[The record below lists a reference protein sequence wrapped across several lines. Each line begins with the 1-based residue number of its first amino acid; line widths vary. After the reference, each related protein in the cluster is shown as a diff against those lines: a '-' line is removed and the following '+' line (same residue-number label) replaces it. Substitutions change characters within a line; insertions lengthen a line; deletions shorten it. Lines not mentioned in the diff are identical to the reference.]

1 VALGFAIGPLVGGGV
16 AATAGVP
23 TALVVVAVLALVL
36 AALVAAG
43 AREPAR

>member
-1 VALGFAIGPLVGGGV
+1 V

-23 TALVVVAVLALVL
+23 AALIVIGGLALVL
-36 AALVAAG
+36 AALIAAG